1 MNWYTATVATVDLAS
16 LLAKIRGVGGAIA
29 RSIPG
34 TDGIRVTWTTTSSGN
49 HRR

>member
-16 LLAKIRGVGGAIA
+16 LLAKIHSLGGTIA
-29 RSIPG
+29 RSIPDA
-34 TDGIRVTWTTTSSGN
+34 DGIRVTWTTTPGN